1 MNLCIIIKNNDND
14 NDDKND
20 VQIKIIKKQ
29 LKNRVD
35 VSDHY

>member
-35 VSDHY
+35 VTDHY